1 MAEVLVRAISLILII
16 ASGYLIKKIG
26 WVKKE
31 DFRIFS
37 KIVLNYTLP
46 CAIITSFNEMT
57 IYSSMIL
64 LTVIGLG
71 TNGICAI
78 VGMIKGK
85 NQGKE
90 DQAFN
95 VLNIGSFNIG
105 AFTLPYVSSFL
116 GPQGV
121 VITSM
126 FDLGN
131 AIGAAGLNYSIAKS
145 LTDEKNKV
153 SVKNI
158 IKNMFRNVLF
168 DVYVFMF
175 VLRLLD
181 LRLPSAVITF
191 TGVVGQ
197 ANTFLAM
204 LMIGIGFEI
213 HLDKSRI
220 KKVISNLIS
229 RYVIMIA
236 IAIGVF
242 FLLPLDQQIKEVLCI
257 VLFSP
262 VAAMI
267 PGFTQEIKGDVMA
280 SSFLTSLSTI
290 ISIVVMTSLLTILY

>member
-1 MAEVLVRAISLILII
+1 MFEVLVRAISLILVMV
-16 ASGYLIKKIG
+16 SGYLVKKIG

-64 LTVIGLG
+64 LTFIAIAI
-71 TNGICAI
+71 NGICAI
-78 VGMIKGK
+78 AGILKGK
-85 NQGKE
+85 KHGKK

-131 AIGAAGLNYSIAKS
+131 AIGAAGINYSVAKS
-145 LTDEKNKV
+145 LADGKNKV
-153 SVKNI
+153 SVINI
-158 IKNMFRNVLF
+158 IKNMFSNVLF
-168 DVYVFMF
+168 DVYIFMF
-175 VLRLLD
+175 ILRLLD
-181 LRLPSAVITF
+181 LKLPSAITTF

-197 ANTFLAM
+197 SNTFLAM

-220 KKVISNLIS
+220 KKVISSLVV
-229 RYVIMIA
+229 RYAIMAVIA
-236 IAIGVF
+236 ICIYF
-242 FLLPLDQQIKEVLCI
+242 FLPLEQQVKEVLSL

-262 VAAMI
+262 IAAMI

-280 SSFLTSLSTI
+280 SSFMTSLSTI
-290 ISIVVMTSLLTILY
+290 ISIIIMTSLLTLLY